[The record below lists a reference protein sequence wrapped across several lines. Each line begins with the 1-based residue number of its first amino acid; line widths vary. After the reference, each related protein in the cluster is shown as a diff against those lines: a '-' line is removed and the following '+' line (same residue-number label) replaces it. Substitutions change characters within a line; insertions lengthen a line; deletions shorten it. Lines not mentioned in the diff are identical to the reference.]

1 MSFASAVTQFS
12 FPLLSLTELLQG
24 ALVLALLA
32 SVVLFF
38 RPLLSGLMRALVLTV
53 RPRPAR
59 PARGAG
65 V

>member
-1 MSFASAVTQFS
+1 MSFAAAVTQFS
-12 FPLLSLTELLQG
+12 FPLLSLAALVQG

-59 PARGAG
+59 PARSA
-65 V
+65 